1 MNLVHHLVGS
11 PMRQATVAT
20 TPSGTHHWSETI
32 NVRTVELVV
41 QILYSMKSA
50 PNLARG
56 SFGGVVCAS
65 DKT

>member
-1 MNLVHHLVGS
+1 
-11 PMRQATVAT
+11 MRQATVAT

-56 SFGGVVCAS
+56 FFGGVVCAS